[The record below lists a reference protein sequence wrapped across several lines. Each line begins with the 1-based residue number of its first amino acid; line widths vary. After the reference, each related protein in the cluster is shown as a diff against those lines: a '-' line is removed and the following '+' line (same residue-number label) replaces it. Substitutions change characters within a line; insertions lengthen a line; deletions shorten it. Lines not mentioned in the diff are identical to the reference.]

1 MTTTHR
7 KPITPRRRPKL
18 QPAAPPDICDVLRT
32 EIDQLC
38 RQVDRRLQ
46 NRPGTAMRAVAFWY
60 YPLTDIRRPE
70 VLVSLHSDAAALLIT
85 VINEQNE
92 ELAEWP

>member
-1 MTTTHR
+1 
-7 KPITPRRRPKL
+7 
-18 QPAAPPDICDVLRT
+18 
-32 EIDQLC
+32 
-38 RQVDRRLQ
+38 
-46 NRPGTAMRAVAFWY
+46 MRAVAFWY